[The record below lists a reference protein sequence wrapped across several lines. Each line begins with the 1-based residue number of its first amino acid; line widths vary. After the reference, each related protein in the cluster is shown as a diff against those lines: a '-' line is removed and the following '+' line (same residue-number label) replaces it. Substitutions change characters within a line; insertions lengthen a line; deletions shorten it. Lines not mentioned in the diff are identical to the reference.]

1 MYGYGIEGLMTQTG
15 RRNKTTKEFCF
26 FVSAYQLLCVPLPR
40 NRNITKMENI
50 NDYRQQILQCLV
62 AAVNT
67 KGEQRYTE
75 EQAQALLN
83 E

>member
-1 MYGYGIEGLMTQTG
+1 
-15 RRNKTTKEFCF
+15 
-26 FVSAYQLLCVPLPR
+26 
-40 NRNITKMENI
+40 MENI

-75 EQAQALLN
+75 EQAQALLKAEELLDGIDFN
-83 E
+83 SPEEIAQLLMESGL